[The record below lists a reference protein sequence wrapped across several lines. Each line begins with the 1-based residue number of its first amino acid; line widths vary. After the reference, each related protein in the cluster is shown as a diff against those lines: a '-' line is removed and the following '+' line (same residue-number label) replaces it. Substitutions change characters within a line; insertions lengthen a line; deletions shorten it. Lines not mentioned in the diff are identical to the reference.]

1 MQHVLL
7 SKIFHRKFNHGMCL
21 RDASFLSVQN
31 RPILFGEVH
40 AGVHGTWRQMALPVI
55 MTWTSVNIVTHFQAS
70 VLFQAS

>member
-1 MQHVLL
+1 
-7 SKIFHRKFNHGMCL
+7 MCL

-40 AGVHGTWRQMALPVI
+40 VGVHGTWRQMALPVI

-70 VLFQAS
+70 VLFQVS